1 MMKTVSKKAFTAV
14 IACMLACVMFVTPVF
29 AATNYFSKT
38 TVKLNA
44 YNGGSST
51 KSTVSSGSVS
61 GTDRSI
67 TSVSLYCNVSSGT
80 DPYTLYVLSPSGKQ
94 YSVSGP
100 TSSTTLTT
108 TAFNGEDPNGTWTIW
123 IVNSGYTTHGNIYPV
138 STVTVTLKVYYS
150 Y

>member
-1 MMKTVSKKAFTAV
+1 MKVVSKKVFTAV
-14 IACMLACVMFVTPVF
+14 IACMMACVMFVTPVY
-29 AATNYFSKT
+29 AASNWFSGT

-44 YNGGSST
+44 FNGGSST

-61 GTDRSI
+61 GENPSI

-100 TSSTTLTT
+100 NSSTTLTT
-108 TAFNGEDPNGTWTIW
+108 SAFNGENPYGKWTIW
-123 IVNSGYTTHGNIYPV
+123 IVNSGYTTHGNVYPV
-138 STVTVTLKVYYS
+138 STVTVTLKVYYD